1 MKKLK
6 KKSFNPKFLLHIF
19 LTVIAIAT
27 VAVLTNYF
35 ANKKTTSAVE
45 NSSCQNV
52 IIPAYFYP
60 SPTTLWNRAI
70 ENTPT
75 VQMMIVDP
83 ANGPGSSV
91 DSNYVSIISQ
101 ARTKG
106 VTTLGYVTSSYANRS
121 TQSIKTE
128 IDQWESMYGITD
140 IFIDE
145 ATSDAGHIPFFQEL
159 YTYIKTKSLDSTVVI
174 NPGTTVNEGYTNVAD
189 IISIFEGNSNA
200 YSSFQFP
207 QWIYQYPSTRFL
219 HLVYAVPDTATMKT
233 VLERAR
239 LFNAGY
245 VYVTD
250 DVLSPGHPWDTLPSY
265 WDEEIAEINNS
276 CQGVTTTAPT
286 AIPTVL
292 ESEISSTITP
302 TSPSYTDD
310 NIQPSVSITNKT
322 NGSTVQR
329 NRNTTLKATASDNVK
344 VRRVFFYV
352 NGKQICSDKSVA
364 YQCRWSVPSRRNTRY
379 TITVKATDISN
390 NSSSTAI
397 SVTSSQ

>member
-265 WDEEIAEINNS
+265 WSEEIAEINNA
-276 CQGVTTTAPT
+276 CQGVTTTVEATPTEIEST
-286 AIPTVL
+286 AIPT
-292 ESEISSTITP
+292 ISP
-302 TSPSYTDD
+302 TQTSIVDSIP
-310 NIQPSVSITNKT
+310 PSVLITNPT
-322 NGSTVQR
+322 NGSTIRR
-329 NRNTTLKATASDNVK
+329 NRDITIKATAYDDVSVK
-344 VRRVFFYV
+344 RVYFYV
-352 NGKQICSDKSVA
+352 NGKQICSDKSIP
-364 YQCRWSVPSRRNTRY
+364 YNCRWSVPSRRNATY
-379 TITVKATDISN
+379 SITVKATDVSS
-390 NSSSTAI
+390 NSSSTTI
-397 SVTSSQ
+397 SVTSSR